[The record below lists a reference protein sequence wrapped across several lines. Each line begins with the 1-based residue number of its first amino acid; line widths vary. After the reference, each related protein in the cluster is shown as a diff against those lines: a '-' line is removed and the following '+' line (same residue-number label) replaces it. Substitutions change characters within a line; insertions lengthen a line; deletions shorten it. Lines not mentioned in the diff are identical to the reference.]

1 MDLLTTLTYLKNE
14 KQIENQT
21 NRKIKNSETD
31 NNIKYRENE
40 LLEFCEFEGII
51 CHF

>member
-21 NRKIKNSETD
+21 SRKINKKTLKL
-31 NNIKYRENE
+31 I
-40 LLEFCEFEGII
+40 LT
-51 CHF
+51 